1 MAIFSCEPAIKRYF
15 LRKWLKDSSLDCE
28 DFRDVVDWSYYKER
42 LGKTIQKIITIPAGM
57 QAVKNPCP
65 RVIHPVREPPVCCL
79 CLELCMFWGISFLLI
94 SIVVFDRIGCNG
106 ASTRRR
112 RVKSR

>member
-65 RVIHPVREPPVCCL
+65 RVIHPVRTTYK
-79 CLELCMFWGISFLLI
+79 I
-94 SIVVFDRIGCNG
+94 SIQHMLCRKAF
-106 ASTRRR
+106 SE
-112 RVKSR
+112 

>member
-1 MAIFSCEPAIKRYF
+1 MTERALPVAIFSCEPAIKKYF

-65 RVIHPVREPPVCCL
+65 RVIHPVRVPLSAFLRLSVCMYV
-79 CLELCMFWGISFLLI
+79 CMYVCRGVL
-94 SIVVFDRIGCNG
+94 VFHPRFNCCI
-106 ASTRRR
+106 
-112 RVKSR
+112 